1 MQMKQRLRLF
11 LLCAVLA
18 VVACS
23 ERREY
28 REALSRAEAAMA
40 DHPDSAL
47 LILDSLGQHEQE
59 FGRHFRMQY
68 LLHHLNAQNK
78 TNVKFTSDSL
88 AKELVDHFDSHG
100 TTNERVLAHYLLGR
114 VYSDMGEAPQAID
127 SYQNAVDVAD
137 TTVTDFD
144 FYTFGCV
151 YSQMTTIYHRQLLL
165 TDEIEAR
172 RNASHYDVRAN
183 EIQWAIYNQVMSA
196 GAYILLNKKDSA
208 EIILKSALEQYR
220 KCGFTQQALRFSK
233 TLMNLYTENPQQ
245 LAEAKTLIDQF
256 EAESDL
262 FDEHHELPPSQRKY
276 YEYKGKYYE
285 GINQLDSAE
294 YYYRKIYYSGMSYTS
309 QDPMY
314 RGLLSVFSKR
324 HQADSIAKY
333 AQLYCMAND
342 SSIALKDRDIVAQI
356 SANYNYSRYQLKA
369 IENEKKF
376 YQTLLILIGFIV
388 CFVFVIITIFFA
400 IKRYK
405 QIQERKRMELIKRHQ
420 REEARIRAVLNEVT
434 EEYNRKV
441 KSLQILEETHRLANI
456 EAAKTISELRTE
468 KDNYQTEF
476 AKAQQTIAEANATY
490 DQEREKL
497 TNEIASLSE
506 KIESYKREQGVAM
519 ALKKRD
525 DLEGEPIIIKLRTMA
540 EKPKDTIT
548 EDDNSL
554 LEQTISNYY
563 PALILDLKQN
573 PKFSNTDRQVCI
585 MTALKFRP
593 GDIVNLT
600 GLTSS
605 KVTNAK
611 EKVNL
616 LLFESKS
623 ASSLYHNLVE
633 RYDICCS

>member
-114 VYSDMGEAPQAID
+114 AYSDMGEAPQAID

-151 YSQMTTIYHRQLLL
+151 YSQMATIYHRQLLL

-314 RGLLSVFSKR
+314 RGLLSIFSKR
-324 HQADSIAKY
+324 HQADSIA
-333 AQLYCMAND
+333 
-342 SSIALKDRDIVAQI
+342 IKDRDIVAQMA
-356 SANYNYSRYQLKA
+356 ANYNYNRSQK
-369 IENEKKF
+369 
-376 YQTLLILIGFIV
+376 
-388 CFVFVIITIFFA
+388 
-400 IKRYK
+400 
-405 QIQERKRMELIKRHQ
+405 
-420 REEARIRAVLNEVT
+420 EAE
-434 EEYNRKV
+434 
-441 KSLQILEETHRLANI
+441 
-456 EAAKTISELRTE
+456 
-468 KDNYQTEF
+468 
-476 AKAQQTIAEANATY
+476 
-490 DQEREKL
+490 QEREKAQEVFVL
-497 TNEIASLSE
+497 LGIIILVVIVLLIIILAISWLYRKNQKEKQKRISMLEESLSSARLQRSAVQEELRRLKE
-506 KIESYKREQGVAM
+506 KDY
-519 ALKKRD
+519 
-525 DLEGEPIIIKLRTMA
+525 EGMIA
-540 EKPKDTIT
+540 EKERQEAELTQAIERLQAENDRFKQRQDHLETFLESSIAQLFIKKANGKAERPIPSEAEWKLLMSQFSKDIPVTFKSFG
-548 EDDNSL
+548 EGKSL
-554 LEQTISNYY
+554 SPLEQRICVLLILDIPEKAISIMTDSVGSTISNAKARANEKLYGKKDA
-563 PALILDLKQN
+563 PSLKNNLIHSLKR
-573 PKFSNTDRQVCI
+573 S
-585 MTALKFRP
+585 
-593 GDIVNLT
+593 
-600 GLTSS
+600 
-605 KVTNAK
+605 
-611 EKVNL
+611 
-616 LLFESKS
+616 
-623 ASSLYHNLVE
+623 
-633 RYDICCS
+633 